1 MTEHYTTCTHR
12 EDSEQHF
19 PSAAAAAYIS
29 ICAIVDSAGPES
41 GEQNRRELLALWQ
54 KLFRTR
60 HPSSALARPA
70 LSSILIRSF
79 STPSAA
85 AAGTDVEGRKWRCSH
100 LSCRKRENLSINNQL
115 RSRNF
120 LISFQHKNFSF
131 FGPSFSLHR
140 RGGVGGSSSRS
151 RQPQCDQY
159 DRVERERRARG
170 LDMHCRHSGDPR
182 THAAERI
189 HHYHRASRRSLR
201 HEKGPA
207 GIHNI

>member
-159 DRVERERRARG
+159 DRVERETRAWARHALQTFRRLPHTRS
-170 LDMHCRHSGDPR
+170 REDPPLPPS
-182 THAAERI
+182 E
-189 HHYHRASRRSLR
+189 S
-201 HEKGPA
+201 
-207 GIHNI
+207 